1 MKQKPVIP
9 AADPSAVRRALG
21 YVGPDD
27 VAALLGISTATLK
40 NRLSIG
46 TAPPSY
52 KVGNRHLFKASE
64 LDAWIRRR
72 RVDRRSA

>member
-1 MKQKPVIP
+1 MKLKSVTP
-9 AADPSAVRRALG
+9 AADPSTVRKALG
-21 YVGPDD
+21 YVGEQEVCGLP
-27 VAALLGISTATLK
+27 GISTPTLR

-52 KVGNRHLFKASE
+52 KVGNTHLFKVSE

-72 RVDRRSA
+72 RVNRVAA